1 MRSLSPEALK
11 IHAPPTAEQQTFA
24 PGAVIFDEGAKG
36 DQAFIVHS
44 GLVEI
49 YKAGPHGEV
58 VIGYVGAGEIFGEM
72 ALIDGQPRMAGA
84 RAVRGTTC
92 SVVSAALLQKKL
104 KDVDPFVRD
113 ILGVLVNGVRSMAKD
128 LLRDSRGLED
138 LCREHSHFQG
148 QHHSLNV

>member
-1 MRSLSPEALK
+1 MRLLSPETMK
-11 IHAPPTAEQQTFA
+11 IHAPPAAEQRTFE
-24 PGAVIFDEGAKG
+24 PGTVIFDEGAKG
-36 DQAFIVHS
+36 EHAFIVNS

-49 YKAGPHGEV
+49 YKAGPHGEA

-92 SVVSAALLQKKL
+92 SVVSADLLQKKL
-104 KDVDPFVRD
+104 EDTDPFVRD

-138 LCREHSHFQG
+138 PCRRHSHFQG